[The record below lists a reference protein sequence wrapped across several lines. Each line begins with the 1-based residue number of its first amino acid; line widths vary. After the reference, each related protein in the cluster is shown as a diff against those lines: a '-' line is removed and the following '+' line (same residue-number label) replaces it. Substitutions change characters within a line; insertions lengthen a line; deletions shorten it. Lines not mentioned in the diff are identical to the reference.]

1 MMNKLLKGGLAAMM
15 VMLGGNAMAM
25 GIPREAQKNI
35 EEVCSGY
42 TDGKIQIYCQDAQVF
57 AHRDLGL
64 LVGFYE
70 NKASRETE
78 FGIVNDC
85 VEVSGD
91 DEGVVDY
98 ALAVRCIYYNL
109 DKQGFSVSRD
119 FELIQRQQQVQTL
132 K

>member
-1 MMNKLLKGGLAAMM
+1 MKGGLAAT
-15 VMLGGNAMAM
+15 MLAMSASAVSM
-25 GIPREAQKNI
+25 DISREAQKNI

-42 TDGKIQIYCQDAQVF
+42 SDGKIQIYCQDAQIF
-57 AHRDLGL
+57 AHRDLAL

-119 FELIQRQQQVQTL
+119 FELIQRQQQAQTL

>member
-1 MMNKLLKGGLAAMM
+1 MKGGLAAMIM
-15 VMLGGNAMAM
+15 AMASSA
-25 GIPREAQKNI
+25 GATNIPREAQKNI
-35 EEVCSGY
+35 EAVCSGY

-70 NKASRETE
+70 NKASREKE

-119 FELIQRQQQVQTL
+119 FELIQRQQQIQTL